1 MLLTKTKT
9 KIMND
14 NNDIFLDAIKTFG
27 VKNQR
32 EMMVEECSEITK
44 TIQKLKRLEDDVIKG
59 RISPKSIKFKSK
71 QERLQKDFVKE
82 LVDVEIVLSQLKKVV
97 QNDFY
102 NEARTM
108 KLNRL
113 ALLIKA
119 EKLRQINVKKKS
131 ELQTENKDINVDEIT
146 VNKIRNGKANKS
158 KPKTN
163 HIRNQMKKISKKTK

>member
-1 MLLTKTKT
+1 MDNTK
-9 KIMND
+9 
-14 NNDIFLDAIKTFG
+14 DIYLDAILTFG

-59 RISPKSIKFKSK
+59 RISHKSIKFKIK

-97 QNDFY
+97 HNDFY
-102 NEARTM
+102 NEARTE
-108 KLNRL
+108 KLKYL
-113 ALLIKA
+113 AFLIKT
-119 EKLRQINVKKKS
+119 EKLRQIKHNKTS
-131 ELQTENKDINVDEIT
+131 ENKTTTRTTKVDDAND
-146 VNKIRNGKANKS
+146 VKLNKIRNGTKNKS

-163 HIRNQMKKISKKTK
+163 HIRNQMIKISEKTKK